1 MPTIFGLVTGSAN
14 RTQAENPSIDPT
26 FRRRL
31 AAVFLF
37 LSPMVTSTVSVA
49 RCHVHQRGSG
59 TAKSALAPQRAAM
72 SWINEVEVDE
82 ASGHLA
88 RIYEALVEKRGKVSN
103 ILKVH
108 SLNPEAMGNH
118 LDLYMTLMF
127 GKSGLSRAERE
138 AIAVV
143 VSAENDCAY
152 CVNHHA
158 EAWKRYIKDDET
170 LNMLMTADG
179 LETLKPR
186 LSNVVRH
193 AEKLT
198 SAPEAM
204 TESDLGELRAVGLSD
219 EDILDLT
226 LITAYFNFVNRIALG
241 LGVEFTPE
249 EMTGYHDD

>member
-1 MPTIFGLVTGSAN
+1 
-14 RTQAENPSIDPT
+14 
-26 FRRRL
+26 
-31 AAVFLF
+31 
-37 LSPMVTSTVSVA
+37 
-49 RCHVHQRGSG
+49 
-59 TAKSALAPQRAAM
+59 M
-72 SWINEVEVDE
+72 SWINEVEVGN
-82 ASGHLA
+82 AKGRLA
-88 RIYEALVEKRGKVSN
+88 EIYEELVQKRGKVSN

-108 SLNPEAMGNH
+108 SLNPEAMGDH

-127 GKSGLSRAERE
+127 AKSGLTRAERE

-158 EAWKRYIKDDET
+158 EALRRYIKDDET

-179 LETLKPR
+179 LETLEPR
-186 LSNVVRH
+186 LSNIVRH

-219 EDILDLT
+219 DDILDLT

-241 LGVEFTPE
+241 LGVEFTPDE
-249 EMTGYHDD
+249 VSGYRDE